1 MLVGRTRS
9 ARALLPMPTSLDMCM
24 FRKRSMTSTAS
35 TGSTTGLDGRVC
47 AVLGAQWGDEGKGKL
62 ADVLAEKYDLICR
75 FNGGANAGHTVI
87 ANGQKFAFH
96 LLPCGLIYPHTKNL
110 LGNGVVVDMEALF
123 DELGDLDKGGVDW
136 KGRLFLSDRAPLLF
150 DFHKELDAVMEGQR
164 SSSGNKSI
172 GTTKKGIGPAYSTK
186 MLRNGLRVGHMR
198 HRTEFLTLL
207 RSLIE
212 SHRQFYQLDIK
223 EQDVLDKY
231 DAFASRAQDMIV
243 DGVALVNDSFQYV
256 SPEET
261 RLPSPLSLVLSPV
274 CLFATG
280 KERE

>member
-123 DELGDLDKGGVDW
+123 DELGNLDKGGVDW

-186 MLRNGLRVGHMR
+186 V
-198 HRTEFLTLL
+198 
-207 RSLIE
+207 RSGKR
-212 SHRQFYQLDIK
+212 SQ
-223 EQDVLDKY
+223 
-231 DAFASRAQDMIV
+231 
-243 DGVALVNDSFQYV
+243 
-256 SPEET
+256 T
-261 RLPSPLSLVLSPV
+261 
-274 CLFATG
+274 ATG
-280 KERE
+280 SLHTLSIILRCYETVSEWDICAIAPNF